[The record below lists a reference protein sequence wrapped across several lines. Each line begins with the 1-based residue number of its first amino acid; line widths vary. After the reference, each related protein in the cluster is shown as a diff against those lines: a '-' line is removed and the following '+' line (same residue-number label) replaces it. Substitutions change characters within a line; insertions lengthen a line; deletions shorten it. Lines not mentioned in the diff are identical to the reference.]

1 MQCSAH
7 SQRHR
12 WSGGW
17 LLVVLALNALP
28 ALAQVPTDEQAPL
41 APLSES
47 EMRRAVE
54 VARNDAR
61 TVELVGKDARVGT
74 VQFIV
79 PKKPEQALDPD
90 KVVDLGRHAAVYLS
104 SRDTRRGAWVLV
116 DLRAGKVA
124 EARDLKSRDVPFG
137 QEELELAWAIAQRS
151 PEVMAGLGEGAA
163 RFAVRPAGEKRK
175 PEREVL
181 GMPIRGRD
189 DNDPCATNRCLA
201 LIFRK
206 GRTFRQG
213 VEVVVDLSR
222 ESATFSRREVRQ

>member
-7 SQRHR
+7 SKRDR

-17 LLVVLALNALP
+17 LALLALSALP
-28 ALAQVPTDEQAPL
+28 ALAQTAGDSQAPL
-41 APLSES
+41 APLSDS
-47 EMRRAVE
+47 EIQRAVE
-54 VARNDAR
+54 VARGDAR

-74 VQFIV
+74 VQFII
-79 PKKPEQALDPD
+79 PKKPDQALDAD

-116 DLRAGKVA
+116 DLRGGKVA
-124 EARDLKSRDVPFG
+124 EARELKSRDVPFG

-189 DNDPCATNRCLA
+189 EKDPCATNRCLA
-201 LIFRK
+201 LIFRE

-213 VEVVVDLSR
+213 VEVVVDLSL
-222 ESATFSRREVRQ
+222 ESAKFSRREVRQ